1 MSNVNSRSL
10 LGPNLVQPG
19 PSPRPLWLPFDAA
32 AAVMVWG
39 AGLRRVAV
47 DRVLFVLGL
56 LLLLR
61 IEPPCRGR
69 KERIGHAD
77 PRLLQR
83 LVQGLPLRT
92 SFSSALNL
100 SVTSR

>member
-1 MSNVNSRSL
+1 
-10 LGPNLVQPG
+10 
-19 PSPRPLWLPFDAA
+19 
-32 AAVMVWG
+32 MVWG

-47 DRVLFVLGL
+47 DRVLLFVLGV

-61 IEPPCRGR
+61 IEPPCWGR
-69 KERIGHAD
+69 KERIGYAD

-83 LVQGLPLRT
+83 PVQGLALRT

-100 SVTSR
+100 PVTSR

>member
-1 MSNVNSRSL
+1 
-10 LGPNLVQPG
+10 
-19 PSPRPLWLPFDAA
+19 
-32 AAVMVWG
+32 MVWG

-47 DRVLFVLGL
+47 DRVLLFVLGVLL

-61 IEPPCRGR
+61 IEPPCWGR

-83 LVQGLPLRT
+83 PVQGLALRT
-92 SFSSALNL
+92 SFRSALNL
-100 SVTSR
+100 SVPSR